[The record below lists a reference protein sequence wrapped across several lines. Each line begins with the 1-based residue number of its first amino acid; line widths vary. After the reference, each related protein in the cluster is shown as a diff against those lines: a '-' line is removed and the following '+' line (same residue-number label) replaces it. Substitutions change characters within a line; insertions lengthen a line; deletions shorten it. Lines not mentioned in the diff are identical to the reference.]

1 MARDSLELLKNS
13 ILEICKTA
21 LIIHF
26 NATKIDGE
34 FIFQK
39 SIDYI

>member
-26 NATKIDGE
+26 NTIKTDE
-34 FIFQK
+34 NSFSKK

>member
-1 MARDSLELLKNS
+1 MACDSLELLKNS

-26 NATKIDGE
+26 NATKTDE
-34 FIFQK
+34 NSFSKK